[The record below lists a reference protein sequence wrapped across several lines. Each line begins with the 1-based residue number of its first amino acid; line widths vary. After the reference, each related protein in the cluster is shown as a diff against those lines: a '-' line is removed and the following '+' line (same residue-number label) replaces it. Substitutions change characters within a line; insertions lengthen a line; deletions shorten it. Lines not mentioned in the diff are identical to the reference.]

1 MFFGLALTL
10 VSSSLAAS
18 LAASLPSGHGEL
30 VLSPSTTLWILDPA
44 DVGYGARSAVSL
56 ALRDVQNDW
65 YMVIGTRPSSIV
77 SDTDSDTD
85 THACPPDF
93 VGTCV
98 FFGRAASSRAQ
109 PVAQHPEAHAIVVK
123 AVSAPAQ
130 QHHVYLTGNSERAEV
145 FAMYTFAE
153 RVLGVQPLWWWT
165 DTLPVYR
172 GTLSF
177 PNPTENVAIEFGA
190 PVFQQRGWFPN
201 DEDLL
206 GNFKPDP
213 LGQSVFSAETWNR
226 IAEALLRLKGNLV
239 IAGTVSFPDESHYE
253 VLARRG
259 VAASMQH
266 FTMLGVN
273 TWRWPQGIPYS
284 FNENPEI
291 QEFAW
296 QASVDAYKGRE
307 AVWTIGY
314 RGLNDY
320 PFWNDEP
327 SFNTT
332 ASRCQLISAAMRKQ
346 AEIVRATPGREHDV
360 CVTYMWSEMLDL
372 FLSGQLI
379 IPENTS
385 VVFADAGGQGT
396 FDPRVFPQLKEG
408 DGAYFHVQME
418 SPGTMSQLT
427 EMVPPA
433 SFYREL
439 SKFVKAGATSYFM
452 LNLSDLKPA
461 AFLVDTIMRYLWDPT
476 TADEMDSPEDAQDA
490 AVASWTTRHFGEE
503 FAERASIVIRDY
515 FNVSYIVGDD
525 PRRFG
530 DEHLSGLVRKLLKAE
545 ESPRDAL
552 AFVEIPL
559 AQLKPLFT
567 SAQAL
572 YRDMK
577 KADAPGAPFFQ
588 ASFLL
593 FVATHWFGCNAIQ
606 DTARGD
612 YAAARSNLAELRS
625 FQRKAEQVKWR
636 GMYGADRLV
645 DFGNL
650 DCLLGAAEA
659 EVRMGGTGLKPDP
672 PNCNLPNGRS
682 YHSGTGKW
690 SDWFMYGNTTTN
702 FPYLNPVED
711 KSKSTDLF
719 VRVLCDV
726 ETPATGHCVNTPV
739 GGLFNGTQVRLSMN
753 TLKSDGV
760 TIRYTLDGSDPTQS
774 SPVYTSPVAIEKTT
788 KIAAKAF
795 GNDENFGLGYPTLVV
810 RPVFTHVDSEI

>member
-1 MFFGLALTL
+1 MFPLLLLLSTL
-10 VSSSLAAS
+10 LVGCAAKP
-18 LAASLPSGHGEL
+18 APL
-30 VLSPSTTLWILDPA
+30 VLSASDALWVLDRA
-44 DVGYGARSAVSL
+44 DVGFGARTAVAM
-56 ALRDVQNDW
+56 ALRDLESDW
-65 YMVIGTRPSSIV
+65 YKVLGVRPASV
-77 SDTDSDTD
+77 VADASDTE
-85 THACPPDF
+85 ACPPDF
-93 VGTCV
+93 AGTCV
-98 FFGRAASSRAQ
+98 FFGRAATARAQ
-109 PVAQHPEAHAIVVK
+109 PAARHPEAHAVVVQ
-123 AVSAPAQ
+123 AVAL
-130 QHHVYLTGNSERAEV
+130 QHHVFLTGNSERAEV
-145 FAMYTFAE
+145 FAMYAFAE
-153 RVLGVQPLWWWT
+153 RVLGVTPLWWWT
-165 DTLPVYR
+165 DTLPAFR
-172 GTLSF
+172 GSLSF
-177 PNPTENVAIEFGA
+177 PRPAQDVAVEFGA
-190 PVFQQRGWFPN
+190 PAFQLRGWFPN

-296 QASVDAYKGRE
+296 QASVDAYAGRD

-332 ASRCQLISAAMRKQ
+332 ASRCQLISAAMKKQ

-372 FLSGQLI
+372 FLSGQLE
-379 IPENTS
+379 IPANTS

-396 FDPRVFPQLKEG
+396 FDPRVFDKLREG
-408 DGAYFHVQME
+408 DGAYYHVQME

-476 TADEMDSPEDAQDA
+476 SADTMDSPEDAQDA
-490 AVASWTTRHFGEE
+490 AIASWSARHFGDA
-503 FAERASIVIRDY
+503 FAERAGEVIRGY
-515 FNVSYIVGDD
+515 FNVSYILGGH

-545 ESPRDAL
+545 ETPNDAL
-552 AFVEIPL
+552 AFVKEPL
-559 AQLKPLFT
+559 SQLKPLFAA
-567 SAQAL
+567 AQAL
-572 YRDMK
+572 YADMK

-593 FVATHWFGCNAIQ
+593 FAATHWFGCKAIH
-606 DTARGD
+606 DTASGD
-612 YAAARSNLAELRS
+612 YEAARSDLAELRG
-625 FQRKAEQVKWR
+625 FQRSAEQVKWR
-636 GMYGADRLV
+636 GFYGADRLV
-645 DFGNL
+645 DFANL

-659 EVRMGGTGLKPDP
+659 EAVGAAGVNLDP
-672 PNCNLPNGRS
+672 AICNLPNGRS

-690 SDWFMYGNTTTN
+690 SDWFQYANTTAN

-711 KSKSTDLF
+711 RSMSTDMF
-719 VRVLCDV
+719 VRVLCDESV
-726 ETPATGHCVNTPV
+726 GEAATAGQCVNTPV
-739 GGLFNGTQVRLSMN
+739 GGMFNGTEAMISM
-753 TLKSDGV
+753 TTPKSDGV
-760 TIRYTLDGSDPTQS
+760 TIRFTTDGSDPTKS
-774 SPVYTSPVAIEKTT
+774 SPVYSTPVAVVDTT
-788 KIAAKAF
+788 KIAARAF
-795 GNDENFGLGYPTLVV
+795 PDDPEGYPTVV
-810 RPVFTHVDSEI
+810 TRPVFRRVVGDVDR